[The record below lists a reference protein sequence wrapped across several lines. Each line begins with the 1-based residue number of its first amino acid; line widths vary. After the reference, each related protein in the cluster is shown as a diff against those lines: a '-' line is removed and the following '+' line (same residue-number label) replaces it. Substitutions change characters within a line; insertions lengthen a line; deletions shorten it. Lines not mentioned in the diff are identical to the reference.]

1 MLYEIE
7 RNQTNQSQ
15 AAILRDQLT
24 SVIIPVFNEE
34 RTIHQILQRVV
45 DLSFAKE
52 VIVVDDGSTDSTPQQ
67 LADWERNSK
76 VRVLTHTK
84 NQGKGSAIR
93 TGITC
98 STGAYAVIQDA
109 DLEYAPEDL
118 LRVLAPL
125 TNGEADVVYGS
136 RYFSQAISHPHFVSR
151 YGVQLLNQLV
161 WFLYRTRLTDQAT
174 CYKAFRTDVLR
185 RMDLQC
191 RRFEF
196 CGEVTAKACRM
207 QLPILEV
214 PIAYEPRDYSEG
226 KKIRTRDG
234 IQCIAALFRYRFWN
248 ASPAPTLS
256 DTRLGHIVPVAG

>member
-76 VRVLTHTK
+76 VRLLTHTK

-93 TGITC
+93 TGIIC

-118 LRVLAPL
+118 L
-125 TNGEADVVYGS
+125 
-136 RYFSQAISHPHFVSR
+136 
-151 YGVQLLNQLV
+151 
-161 WFLYRTRLTDQAT
+161 
-174 CYKAFRTDVLR
+174 
-185 RMDLQC
+185 
-191 RRFEF
+191 
-196 CGEVTAKACRM
+196 
-207 QLPILEV
+207 
-214 PIAYEPRDYSEG
+214 
-226 KKIRTRDG
+226 
-234 IQCIAALFRYRFWN
+234 
-248 ASPAPTLS
+248 LS
-256 DTRLGHIVPVAG
+256 LIHI